1 VYLVRPTNPAPDDK
15 DPVIMRRREL
25 IAVALGLT
33 TAAAL
38 PGWAAS
44 AAETPDADHTL
55 RNGSWEESYS
65 KARNELD
72 HLARH
77 YVTEPGM
84 SSHSDVRDSGLWLYA
99 QANTLRGGAPARRA
113 NDARRLAAEAA
124 MFAAGCYVDF
134 GHMQA
139 ATELYSR
146 AHYEA
151 GPDNP
156 DLRAFISAQANWV
169 PMYSGQW
176 HTVLRR
182 CHSMIPLAERH
193 GGPALLM
200 AYTHRAKAHAVLGNR
215 EAARQDL
222 ATAQA
227 NIARV
232 SGATGPHHALHY
244 NATKVWFSSAGAYAA
259 MGERHQH
266 ADARAHAQA
275 DPTLGWMDRQL
286 MQIGEATLDHD
297 PEMAAHRIRFQL
309 LGIAEGGFAHCVK
322 ADAQAALARLKAR
335 ELTRYHQTGP
345 EVTALGQYLATVKVA
360 A

>member
-1 VYLVRPTNPAPDDK
+1 
-15 DPVIMRRREL
+15 MRRREL
-25 IAVALGLT
+25 IAAALGLT

-44 AAETPDADHTL
+44 AAETPDTDHTL
-55 RNGSWEESYS
+55 RDGTWAENYTR
-65 KARNELD
+65 ARHELE

-84 SSHSDVRDSGLWLYA
+84 TSHSEVRDSGLWLYA
-99 QANTLRGGAPARRA
+99 QANTLRDGAPAHHA

-134 GHMQA
+134 GHMTA

-146 AHYEA
+146 AHHAA

-169 PMYSGQW
+169 PMYSGGW
-176 HTVLRR
+176 HTVMRR
-182 CHSMIPLAERH
+182 CHSLIPMAERH

-200 AYTHRAKAHAVLGNR
+200 AYTHRAKAHAVLGNQ

-222 ATAQA
+222 AAAQA

-232 SGATGPHHALHY
+232 SGAQGPHHALHY
-244 NATKVWFSSAGAYAA
+244 CATKVWFSSAGAYAA
-259 MGERHQH
+259 MGDRHQH
-266 ADARAHAQA
+266 ADAKAHAQA

-286 MQIGEATLDHD
+286 MQISEATLDPD
-297 PEMAAHRIRFQL
+297 PELAAHRIRFQL
-309 LGIAEGGFAHCVK
+309 LSIPGDGFAHCVK

-335 ELTRYHQTGP
+335 ELTRHHKAGP

-360 A
+360 